1 MGFSDMVLM
10 ALALTGLTG
19 CLNYYLLARLFPLY
33 RRPLV
38 QFLFLAVTAA
48 AIFITY
54 DSRIQPPSSLDTK
67 HGIDYALLYGAI
79 AWLCGQFAL
88 LLAQPFLYIA
98 VKRLQR
104 TNQPAPEASSP
115 EGLVTRRAFLRGAAA
130 LTLLI
135 PAGVGA
141 RGVYQAQVSMT
152 VREHTLT
159 FPGLPPN
166 LRGFKIG
173 QLSDTHLGPY
183 FSLQRLDTAI
193 DLLLRQKPDL
203 VVITGDFVD
212 DMNLLA
218 PAISRLNSLQPLI
231 PRGIYF
237 CLGNHEYIR
246 NVSLVRSQL
255 AQSRVVLLENSS
267 RLILPGPQPFYLLGA
282 DYPESAT
289 GRRGMNV
296 SADRRQ
302 QCFAAT
308 NQGIPADAFKVLIAH
323 HPDFLIDGFAARIPL
338 TLAGHTHGGQVVVA
352 GKPLFYSQASYI
364 GGLYQEN
371 GVYGYVSSGAG
382 QWFPFRL
389 DCPPEVSLFTLQ
401 D

>member
-1 MGFSDMVLM
+1 MNFSNMVLI
-10 ALALTGLTG
+10 ALVLTGFTG
-19 CLNYYLLARLFPLY
+19 CLNYYFLSRLFPFY

-38 QFLFLAVTAA
+38 RYLFLAVTAA

-54 DSRIQPPSSLDTK
+54 ESRVRPPSSLDAM
-67 HGIDYALLYGAI
+67 HGINYALLYAAI

-88 LLAQPFLYIA
+88 LLAQPFLYVA

-104 TNQPAPEASSP
+104 TNPSAPEASS
-115 EGLVTRRAFLRGAAA
+115 EELVTRRAFLRGAVA
-130 LTLLI
+130 LTILL
-135 PAGVGA
+135 PTGVGA
-141 RGVYQAQVSMT
+141 KGVYQSQASMT
-152 VREHTLT
+152 MREHTLT
-159 FPGLPPN
+159 FPGLPLN

-193 DLLLRQKPDL
+193 DLLMRQKPDL
-203 VVITGDFVD
+203 LVITGDFVD

-246 NVSLVRSQL
+246 NVSLVRTKL

-267 RLILPGPQPFYLLGA
+267 RLILPGPQPLYLLGA
-282 DYPESAT
+282 DYPGSAI
-289 GRRGMNV
+289 GHRGMNISV
-296 SADRRQ
+296 DRRQ
-302 QCFAAT
+302 QCFAAA
-308 NQGIPADAFKVLIAH
+308 NQDIPSEAFKVLIAH

-338 TLAGHTHGGQVVVA
+338 TLAGHTHGGQVVIA

-382 QWFPFRL
+382 QWFPFRMG
-389 DCPPEVSLFTLQ
+389 CPPEVSLFTLQ